1 MGGEH
6 KFCPTCRRSPVGG
19 IYTTMFDPQD
29 AEFYEQHAPDF
40 VRFASAL
47 VGPAAAED
55 LVADTVVRVVR
66 SPGWHRVTN
75 RRAYAYRAMVNEARQ
90 LDRADRRRLARERR
104 VGSWPT
110 DAPSTA
116 LRPAVTRAMRALSVR
131 ERAVVFMVFWLDQP
145 TDQIA
150 ATLGVSTR
158 TVQRDLDT
166 SLRTMGRFLDD

>member
-1 MGGEH
+1 M
-6 KFCPTCRRSPVGG
+6 
-19 IYTTMFDPQD
+19 MFDPQD
-29 AEFYEQHAPDF
+29 AAFYEQHAPDF

-66 SPGWHRVTN
+66 SPGWRNATN

-116 LRPAVTRAMRALSVR
+116 LRPAITRAMRALSAR
-131 ERAVVFMVFWLDQP
+131 QRGVVFMTFWLDQP
-145 TDQIA
+145 TDEIA
-150 ATLGVSTR
+150 STLGVSTR
-158 TVQRDLDT
+158 TVQRDLD
-166 SLRTMGRFLDD
+166 SALRTMGRFLDD

>member
-1 MGGEH
+1 
-6 KFCPTCRRSPVGG
+6 
-19 IYTTMFDPQD
+19 MFDPQD
-29 AEFYEQHAPDF
+29 AEFYEQHAPEF

-66 SPGWHRVTN
+66 SSSWRQATN
-75 RRAYAYRAMVNEARQ
+75 RRAYLYRAMVNEAKQ
-90 LDRADRRRLARERR
+90 LDRANRRRLARELR

-110 DAPSTA
+110 DVPSA
-116 LRPAVTRAMRALSVR
+116 SLRPAVANAMRALSVR
-131 ERAVVFMVFWLDQP
+131 QRGVVFMTFWLDQP
-145 TDQIA
+145 TDEIA
-150 ATLGVSTR
+150 RVLGTSTR

>member
-1 MGGEH
+1 
-6 KFCPTCRRSPVGG
+6 
-19 IYTTMFDPQD
+19 MFDPQD
-29 AEFYEQHAPDF
+29 AEFYEQHAPEF

-66 SPGWHRVTN
+66 SPAWRQATN
-75 RRAYAYRAMVNEARQ
+75 RRAYAYRAMVNEAKQ
-90 LDRADRRRLARERR
+90 LDRANQRRLARELR

-110 DAPSTA
+110 DAPSAA

-131 ERAVVFMVFWLDQP
+131 QRGVVFMTFWLDLP
-145 TDQIA
+145 TDEIA
-150 ATLGVSTR
+150 QTLGVSTR